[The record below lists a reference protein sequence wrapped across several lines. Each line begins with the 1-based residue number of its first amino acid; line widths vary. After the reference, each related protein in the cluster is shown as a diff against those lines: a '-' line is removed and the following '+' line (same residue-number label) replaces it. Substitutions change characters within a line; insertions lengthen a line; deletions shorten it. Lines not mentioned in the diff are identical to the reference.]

1 MARTL
6 QIGGEN
12 DGGGQQVFAADGV
25 RVILD
30 SIEDSTFRPGE
41 SLRFGF
47 RLNDPEYGNGVDEDQ
62 DELVQSLTAEGYI
75 HWENVNLPTGKIGK
89 RTKLY
94 KFMAGMSGGDF
105 DEDAEVDLDQFEGGE
120 YLADFE
126 LVDKMMPD
134 GSGGFSVV
142 KDDRGRTVKKTA
154 VTKLRPVKKSRK
166 AKGKVAAPPATVPDD
181 DDDLDFEPEDEEV
194 A

>member
-1 MARTL
+1 MARKI

-12 DGGGQQVFAADGV
+12 EGSQRVFAADGV
-25 RVILD
+25 RVVLD
-30 SIEDSTFRPGE
+30 AIEDSTFRPGE

-47 RLNDPEYGNGVDEDQ
+47 QITDPDYDNGVDEDQ
-62 DELVQSLTAEGYI
+62 DALIHELTDEAYV
-75 HWENVNLPTGKIGK
+75 HWENVNLPQGQIGK

-94 KFMAGMSGGDF
+94 KFLAGMSGGEF

-126 LVDKMMPD
+126 LVDKMAPD
-134 GSGGFSVV
+134 GSGGFRIAQ
-142 KDDRGRTVKKTA
+142 DDRGRSIKKTA

-166 AKGKVAAPPATVPDD
+166 KAGKVAAPPPTVPDD